1 MMNAEEFQ
9 KILSMQAQLNSLHL
23 EMLKAQQQTWQQAQ
37 AAKRECESSRDRIEH
52 LIERVQSLERK
63 INALAEAEQQRRE
76 DIQQAIRNIL
86 NEESEA

>member
-37 AAKRECESSRDRIEH
+37 AAKRECASSRDRIEH
-52 LIERVQSLERK
+52 LIERVIALEKK
-63 INALAEAEQQRRE
+63 ITALAEAE
-76 DIQQAIRNIL
+76 
-86 NEESEA
+86 

>member
-23 EMLKAQQQTWQQAQ
+23 EILKAQQQTWQQAQ
-37 AAKRECESSRDRIEH
+37 AAKRECASSRDRIEH